1 MKRYFL
7 ILAAFLGAALSGQV
21 YPASIVS
28 GQPDLLQLD
37 MDTLWRMQWMY
48 DQEKLARDL
57 SQELYD
63 EWEEPN
69 FANMVVTHQRH
80 MNELEVTM
88 RRYSLNPPADTNEPG
103 GYRDEQH
110 VELFAELK
118 RRAEEGPLEAVK
130 AVAFL
135 QELHI
140 FEYRL
145 HVELTAEKPVKD
157 TFERLLAG
165 SKNHLRMWAW
175 LVSYLT
181 PPEHYYHAQMLGQQD
196 VDTILKLE
204 GTDSSA
210 EFQINAGLN
219 GAWYYPATPGQGFF
233 VTVYPDSKT
242 VLVAWMTYDTE
253 PPGAGVQSHLGDASQ
268 RWLVA
273 QGEYEGSFAGLRL
286 LSYRNGLFD
295 RGTHPSHFSVGSFRL
310 QFESCSSA
318 SAMYYL
324 PDIGLESTIPLQRIA
339 PDNIA
344 RCEAGE

>member
-1 MKRYFL
+1 MKRISL
-7 ILAAFLGAALSGQV
+7 ILAAFFGIALCGQANPAPLVGDQTDQFSLDLGD
-21 YPASIVS
+21 I
-28 GQPDLLQLD
+28 
-37 MDTLWRMQWMY
+37 WRLEWIY

-57 SQELYD
+57 NRKLFED
-63 EWEEPN
+63 WEDQN
-69 FANMVVTHQRH
+69 FSNTAVANQRH
-80 MNELEVTM
+80 MNELEATM
-88 RRYSLNPPADTNEPG
+88 NHYGLNPPAYSDQAGT
-103 GYRDEQH
+103 YRDEEH
-110 VELFAELK
+110 VEMFAELQ
-118 RRAEEGPLEAVK
+118 RRAEEGPLEAIM
-130 AVAFL
+130 AVAYL
-135 QELHI
+135 QELNI
-140 FEYRL
+140 VQYRAYI
-145 HVELTAEKPVKD
+145 ELSEEKPLRN

-165 SKNHLRMWAW
+165 NKNHLRLFAW

-196 VDTILKLE
+196 VDTILRLE

-253 PPGAGVQSHLGDASQ
+253 PPAAGVQNHLGNASQ

-273 QGEYEGSFAGLRL
+273 QGEYEGSYAGLRL
-286 LSYRNGLFD
+286 LSFKGGLFD
-295 RGTHPSHFSVGSFRL
+295 SGTRPSHFSVGSFRL